1 MPQASQGQEAPQAQ
15 HNPQVQQ
22 DPQVQQPS
30 PSRPLP
36 AVGRPPLPVRGAASS
51 SGAGGDTAGESPEA
65 QPFVLPM
72 LSPED
77 LAADQPSVD
86 MLRRVRRGLTGLPES
101 D

>member
-1 MPQASQGQEAPQAQ
+1 MPQAQQV
-15 HNPQVQQ
+15 PQVQQ
-22 DPQVQQPS
+22 VSQAP
-30 PSRPLP
+30 PSRPLSP
-36 AVGRPPLPVRGAASS
+36 VGRPPLPVRGAAASS
-51 SGAGGDTAGESPEA
+51 SGADGDTAGESPGA

>member
-1 MPQASQGQEAPQAQ
+1 M
-15 HNPQVQQ
+15 
-22 DPQVQQPS
+22 
-30 PSRPLP
+30 
-36 AVGRPPLPVRGAASS
+36 RGAASPP
-51 SGAGGDTAGESPEA
+51 GADGDTAGESPEA

>member
-1 MPQASQGQEAPQAQ
+1 MQQV
-15 HNPQVQQ
+15 PQVQQ
-22 DPQVQQPS
+22 APPA
-30 PSRPLP
+30 RPLSP
-36 AVGRPPLPVRGAASS
+36 VGRPPLPVRGAAASS
-51 SGAGGDTAGESPEA
+51 SGADGDTAGESPGA

-77 LAADQPSVD
+77 LAADQPSID